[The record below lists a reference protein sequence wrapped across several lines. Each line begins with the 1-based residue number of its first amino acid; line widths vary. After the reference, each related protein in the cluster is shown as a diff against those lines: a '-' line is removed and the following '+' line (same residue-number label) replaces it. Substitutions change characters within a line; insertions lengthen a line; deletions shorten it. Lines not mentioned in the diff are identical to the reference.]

1 MYINDLPIIGLAIV
15 NSLYWLIF
23 SYPSSERY
31 HVEIDDIVIDVA
43 NMHIHIHST
52 HTHIYMVCMIIV
64 CII

>member
-23 SYPSSERY
+23 SYRSSERY

-43 NMHIHIHST
+43 NMHIHIRST